1 MSAPLHW
8 RDSTS
13 RHIAWL
19 AAAWYPLLFFAF
31 PMKGHEEEE
40 FLAMMAVS
48 LGLLLWGTVKDYA
61 LWSVP
66 AWGMF
71 LGNWVIALL
80 YLAGRMHFLALTSY
94 VYMILEA
101 LALPVLVWQMWVR
114 RKDVPRDA
122 WAVLVLFFVAAAA
135 SELAFVPP
143 GELSSTAL
151 LGMFFFASLEIFAV
165 TVGLLQA
172 EVNGA
177 RAVAV
182 AALAEFFIGVMLI
195 EPDYALAQSPP
206 DRTLVALE
214 ALPVF
219 LIPLAT
225 YFCRSGLRAAWI
237 SWGISLAGMAGVVA
251 LASLSHGTGPDMAER
266 FVLVSIPI
274 VLATLLAVR
283 VYPAMSEP
291 ENEEVIAWGELG

>member
-13 RHIAWL
+13 KHVAWL

-80 YLAGRMHFLALTSY
+80 YLAGKMQFPAFTSY
-94 VYMILEA
+94 VYMILEV
-101 LALPVLVWQMWVR
+101 LALPVLIWQMWVCR
-114 RKDVPRDA
+114 ERVPRDS
-122 WAVLVLFFVAAAA
+122 WAILALFFVAAAA

-151 LGMFFFASLEIFAV
+151 VGMFFFASLEIFAV
-165 TVGLLQA
+165 TVGLLHA
-172 EVNGA
+172 KVNGA
-177 RAVAV
+177 RAVAI
-182 AALAEFFIGVMLI
+182 AALAEFFVGVMLI
-195 EPDYALAQSPP
+195 EPDYVMNQPLSGHALMAI
-206 DRTLVALE
+206 E
-214 ALPVF
+214 ATPVL
-219 LIPLAT
+219 LIPLAI
-225 YFCRSGLRAAWI
+225 YLCRSDLRAAWI
-237 SWGISLAGMAGVVA
+237 SWGISLAGIAGVVA
-251 LASLSHGTGPDMAER
+251 LASLSHGAGPDMVER
-266 FVLVSIPI
+266 FVLVSLPI

-291 ENEEVIAWGELG
+291 ESAGVIAWDEPG